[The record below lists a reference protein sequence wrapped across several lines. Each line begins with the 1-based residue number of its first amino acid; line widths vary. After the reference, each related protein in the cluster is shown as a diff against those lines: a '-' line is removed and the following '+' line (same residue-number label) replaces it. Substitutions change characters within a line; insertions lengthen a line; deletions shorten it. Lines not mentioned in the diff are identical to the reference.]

1 MFENKNIRIYY
12 LNTIRKIR
20 NFLGSKRFREFLV
33 FLFFVFISF
42 SFWLLQVLNDDYE
55 TDISV
60 PFRLKNVPENVV
72 ITSDPPAALDIYIK
86 DRGTV
91 LVNYFLGKAI
101 YPISVDFK
109 ELADKG
115 NKVRVPVSDFTRK
128 IATQF
133 SQSTKVLHVKPD
145 TIEFIYTYGKAK
157 KVPVKLQGDIKLSKQ
172 YYLSDTIF
180 SPDSVLVY
188 APNSILDKISVAF
201 TEKVKFKDVSDTIRH
216 RVKIDKVVGARFVPS
231 FVDLMLLPDV
241 YSEKVLQVPIYGI
254 NFPYNKVLR
263 TFPSHV
269 SVAFQVGLR
278 KFSDVKAED
287 FFVCIDYND
296 VINNKAE
303 TAPVLLKKSPEYL
316 NHVHIVPSE
325 VEYLIEEQVV
335 YND

>member
-1 MFENKNIRIYY
+1 MFKNKNIRIYY

-20 NFLGSKRFREFLV
+20 NFLGSKKFREFLI
-33 FLFFVFISF
+33 FLFFVFVSF

-55 TDISV
+55 TEVSV

-72 ITSDPPAALDIYIK
+72 ITSEPPTSLNVYVK

-91 LVNYFLGKAI
+91 LINYLLGKTI
-101 YPISVDFK
+101 YPVTVDF
-109 ELADKG
+109 ADISSRG
-115 NKVRVPVSDFTRK
+115 NKVRMPVSDFKRK

-133 SQSTKVLHVKPD
+133 NQSTKLLHVKPD
-145 TIEFIYTYGKAK
+145 TLEFIYTYGQAK
-157 KVPVKLQGDIKLSKQ
+157 KVPVQLQGTVQLSKQ
-172 YYLSDTIF
+172 YYLSDTIY

-188 APNSILDKISVAF
+188 APKSILDTISSAF
-201 TEKVKFKDVSDTIRH
+201 TEKVHLKNVSDTLRH
-216 RVKIDKVVGARFVPS
+216 RVNLSKITGARFVPP
-231 FVDLMLLPDV
+231 FVDVTLLSDV
-241 YSEKVLQVPIYGI
+241 YSEKIVDVPVYGI

-278 KFSDVKAED
+278 NFSSVVAED

-296 VINNKAE
+296 LTKNKKE
-303 TAPVLLKKSPEYL
+303 TASVLLKKSPEFL
-316 NHVHIVPSE
+316 NHVRIVPSE